1 MRKLKNAVRLFQWSK
16 GQTMAEYA
24 LLLAS
29 VAIIVFSGY
38 QRMGSTITT
47 VLATVDGKL

>member
-1 MRKLKNAVRLFQWSK
+1 MKRLKNLAMVFHVQK

-29 VAIIVFSGY
+29 VAVIVFAGY
-38 QRMGSTITT
+38 QRMGSTVTALLT
-47 VLATVDGKL
+47 NVDGKL